1 MGLKIFCFFILG
13 IFACSKVNQWKQ
25 PTAVCFNINIA
36 EEAIMDG
43 ALFFKEG
50 YITVESFKFDG
61 KRAEGGDVY
70 FIKDYKEELK
80 TLFGA
85 RDISD
90 LEFDVPQGVYTGI
103 NLEIIS
109 AVKNKKPN
117 LLLQGLFES
126 NTGKSYPVRFELNKM
141 ERFSIVGEDLFEN
154 DTEVDLA
161 QVTKTKA
168 TILLDPVKWF
178 SVLTKEALEQAEKVS
193 VEGINTILINH
204 AVNEQ
209 LYKDILAALEMNTAK
224 AIFVKQS

>member
-1 MGLKIFCFFILG
+1 MGLKIFCVFILG

-25 PTAVCFNINIA
+25 PTEVCFNINIA
-36 EEAIMDG
+36 EETIMDG

-50 YITVESFKFDG
+50 YISVASFKFDG

-70 FIKDYKEELK
+70 FTKDYTQTLK

-85 RDISD
+85 TDVSD

-117 LLLQGLFES
+117 LVINGRFE
-126 NTGKSYPVRFELNKM
+126 NGVGQSYPVRFELTKLEN
-141 ERFSIVGEDLFEN
+141 FSIVGEDLFEN
-154 DTEVDLA
+154 DTEVNLA
-161 QVTKTKA
+161 QVAKTKA
-168 TILLDPVKWF
+168 TILLQPAQWF
-178 SVLTKEALEQAEKVS
+178 HVLTKETLEQAEKVS
-193 VEGINTILINH
+193 VEGISTILINN
-204 AVNEQ
+204 AVNAQ
-209 LYKDILAALEMNTAK
+209 LYKDIVAALETNTAK